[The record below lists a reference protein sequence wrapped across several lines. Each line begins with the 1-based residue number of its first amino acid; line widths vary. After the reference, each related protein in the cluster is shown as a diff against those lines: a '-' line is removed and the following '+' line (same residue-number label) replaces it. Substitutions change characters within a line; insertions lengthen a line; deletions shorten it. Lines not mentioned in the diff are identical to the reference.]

1 MKNDIEFTK
10 LSNSEI
16 NIKMNSFDDEYNVKK
31 SKILSLINDLQE
43 FDYLYIKA
51 KGELEKRGVLNNG

>member
-1 MKNDIEFTK
+1 MKNDIDFTK

-16 NIKMNSFDDEYNVKK
+16 NIKMKSFDDEYNVKK
-31 SKILSLINDLQE
+31 SQILSLINDLQE
-43 FDYLYIKA
+43 LDYLYINA

>member
-1 MKNDIEFTK
+1 MKNDIDFTK

-16 NIKMNSFDDEYNVKK
+16 NIKMKSVDDEYNVKK

-43 FDYLYIKA
+43 LDYLYIKA